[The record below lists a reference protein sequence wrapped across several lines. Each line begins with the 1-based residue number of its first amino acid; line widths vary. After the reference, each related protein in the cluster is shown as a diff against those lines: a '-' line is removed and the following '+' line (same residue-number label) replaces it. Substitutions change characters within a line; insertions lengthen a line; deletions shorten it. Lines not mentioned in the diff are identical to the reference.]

1 MSNKICCH
9 HEDRD
14 AYDGHTLHSFAQSI
28 WSYDRSI
35 TGTGVRKTLR
45 KIQEVVPNLKIFD
58 IKSGEKAFDWTIPQE
73 WVVREAW
80 IKTPSGEK
88 ICEFNVCNLHLVGY
102 STATHCFLPLDAL
115 QNHLFSVPEQ
125 PSAVPYVTSYYEK
138 RWGFCISDRQR
149 QNLLPGE
156 YEVYID
162 AEHFEGVL
170 NYGEVFIPGESSDE
184 ILLSTYVCHPSMA
197 NNEISGITV
206 ATFISKFL
214 NEIKNLR
221 YSYRI
226 VFVPET
232 IGAIAFINRNLNILK
247 QRVVAGYNITCV
259 GDDRN
264 YSYIPSRRGNS
275 ISDKVASH
283 VLQNITAKPKIYSWL
298 DRGSDERQ
306 YCAPGVDLPIGTL
319 LRTKFGEYPEYHTSL
334 DDLFN
339 VVTPAGLKGGYN
351 YVQSCI
357 TVLENNSLPT
367 ATSLCEPQLGR
378 RGLYPTLSTTGSAES
393 TKLMMDILSYS
404 DGQSSLLDI
413 ANMLDTEFSE
423 VLHVANLL
431 VDQSLLKLRRV

>member
-102 STATHCFLPLDAL
+102 STAAHCFLPLDAL

-214 NEIKNLR
+214 HAC
-221 YSYRI
+221 
-226 VFVPET
+226 T
-232 IGAIAFINRNLNILK
+232 G
-247 QRVVAGYNITCV
+247 
-259 GDDRN
+259 
-264 YSYIPSRRGNS
+264 
-275 ISDKVASH
+275 
-283 VLQNITAKPKIYSWL
+283 KIYGIKAAASVPKNEMGACFTWQRPYNCL
-298 DRGSDERQ
+298 IAS
-306 YCAPGVDLPIGTL
+306 
-319 LRTKFGEYPEYHTSL
+319 
-334 DDLFN
+334 
-339 VVTPAGLKGGYN
+339 GY
-351 YVQSCI
+351 
-357 TVLENNSLPT
+357 
-367 ATSLCEPQLGR
+367 
-378 RGLYPTLSTTGSAES
+378 
-393 TKLMMDILSYS
+393 
-404 DGQSSLLDI
+404 
-413 ANMLDTEFSE
+413 
-423 VLHVANLL
+423 
-431 VDQSLLKLRRV
+431 